1 MEKIKLFNINGDD
14 SVENQDIFGGNP
26 TGILNLD
33 NIKYSWAK
41 GFYKVML
48 GNFWVPEKVSL
59 VDDKVTKT
67 NLTEKEDKAVQN
79 TLSFL
84 IFLDSMQVNNLPN
97 IADYV
102 TNSAVKNLIGIQTF
116 QEIIHSQSYQYLL
129 EGLYPKKTR
138 DGIYEQWRTNPLL
151 KSRNQFIADK
161 MQEFV
166 DNPSKE
172 GLKRV
177 LIANLALEGIYFY
190 CGFNLFDQL
199 ASRQKLVQTQ
209 KMIDYIRVDE
219 ASHCALFSKIIQ
231 ETFNTKKES
240 KWINEFIDEV
250 STQEIEWANSIYGN
264 DILGINNKSTE
275 NFVRYLAN
283 KRLRGIGLDPIYEN
297 TTNPYS
303 HLDVEGR
310 ANFFEV
316 SQNTSYSRSEAV
328 GGWDDF

>member
-1 MEKIKLFNINGDD
+1 MEKVKLFNIEGDD
-14 SVENQDIFGGNP
+14 SIESQSIFGGNP

-33 NIKYSWAK
+33 NVKYSWTK

-59 VDDKVTKT
+59 VDDKVTKAS
-67 NLTEKEDKAVQN
+67 LTDAEDKAVQS
-79 TLSFL
+79 TLAFL

-97 IADYV
+97 IGDYV

-129 EGLYPKKTR
+129 ESLYPKKTR
-138 DGIYEQWRTNPLL
+138 DSIYEQWRENSLL
-151 KSRNQFIADK
+151 RKRNEFIAET
-161 MQEFV
+161 MQEFS
-166 DNPSKE
+166 DKPTKE

-177 LIANLALEGIYFY
+177 LVANLALEGIYFY

-199 ASRQKLVQTQ
+199 SGRKKLVQTQ

-231 ETFNTKKES
+231 ETFDTSKEEV
-240 KWINEFIDEV
+240 WIKDFIHQV
-250 STQEIEWANSIYGN
+250 SEQEIEWSDSIYGN
-264 DILGINNKSTE
+264 NILGINHKSTKQY
-275 NFVRYLAN
+275 VRFLAN
-283 KRLRGIGLDPIYEN
+283 KRLRGIGLEGIYEDVV
-297 TTNPYS
+297 NPYS
-303 HLDVEGR
+303 HLEVEGR
-310 ANFFEV
+310 SNFFES

-328 GGWDDF
+328 NGWDDF

>member
-1 MEKIKLFNINGDD
+1 MDRVKLFNVEGDD
-14 SVENQDIFGGNP
+14 SIGSQDIFGGNP

-33 NIKYSWAK
+33 NVKYSWCK

-48 GNFWVPEKVSL
+48 GNFWVPEKISL
-59 VDDKVTKT
+59 VDDKVTRES
-67 NLTEKEDKAVQN
+67 LTEKEDLAVQN

-97 IADYV
+97 IGDYV

-129 EGLYPKKTR
+129 ESLYPKKTR
-138 DGIYEQWRTNPLL
+138 ESIYEQWRLNPLL
-151 KSRNQFIADK
+151 RKRNEFIAET
-161 MQEFV
+161 MQEFA
-166 DNPSKE
+166 DAPSKE

-199 ASRQKLVQTQ
+199 SARQKLVQTQ

-231 ETFNTKKES
+231 ETFDTSKEEV
-240 KWINEFIDEV
+240 WIKDFIQKV
-250 STQEIEWANSIYGN
+250 SEQEIEWSNSVYGN
-264 DILGINNKSTE
+264 EILGINEKSTE
-275 NFVRYLAN
+275 QFVKYLAN
-283 KRLRGIGLDPIYEN
+283 KRLRGIGLEGIYEGVS
-297 TTNPYS
+297 NPYS
-303 HLDVEGR
+303 HLEIEGR
-310 ANFFEV
+310 SNFFES

-328 GGWDDF
+328 EGWDDF

>member
-1 MEKIKLFNINGDD
+1 MKKSKLFNIEGDD
-14 SVENQDIFGGNP
+14 SLESQNIFGGNP

-33 NIKYSWAK
+33 NVKYSWAK

-48 GNFWVPEKVSL
+48 GNFWVPEKISL
-59 VDDKVTKT
+59 VDDKVSKT
-67 NLTEKEDKAVQN
+67 YLTEKEDIAVQN

-97 IADYV
+97 IADYI
-102 TNSAVKNLIGIQTF
+102 TNSAVKNLLGIQTF

-129 EGLYPKKTR
+129 ESLYPKTTR
-138 DGIYEQWRTNPLL
+138 NHIYDQWRVNPLL
-151 KSRNQFIADK
+151 RKRNQFIADK

-166 DNPSKE
+166 DSPSEE

-199 ASRQKLVQTQ
+199 SSRKKLVQTQ

-231 ETFNTKKES
+231 ETFDTNKEQ
-240 KWINEFIDEV
+240 KWINDFIHEV
-250 STQEIEWANSIYGN
+250 SEQEIEWSNYVYGD
-264 DILGINNKSTE
+264 DILGVNSKSTTQ
-275 NFVRYLAN
+275 FVRYLAN
-283 KRLRGIGLDPIYEN
+283 KRLRGIGLNPIYEN
-297 TTNPYS
+297 VSNPYT
-303 HLDVEGR
+303 HLEVEGR
-310 ANFFEV
+310 SNFFET
-316 SQNTSYSRSEAV
+316 SQNTSYSRSEAIE
-328 GGWDDF
+328 GWDDF